1 MPQPIAIDEH
11 AIRQRAHERWLEQG
25 CPQGTSERDWLDAEC
40 ELIAE
45 AVRLA
50 AAPCDAVSEPAV
62 ATASRAVIEAPVPNV
77 RRRAPRSIVT
87 RAGAVPAAQWL
98 VALAP
103 EATRELRAAAANGTK
118 LGRR

>member
-1 MPQPIAIDEH
+1 MPQPIAIDEP
-11 AIRQRAHERWLEQG
+11 AIRHRAHERWLEQG
-25 CPQGTSERDWLDAEC
+25 CPQGTSERDWLDAER

-45 AVRLA
+45 AVGLA
-50 AAPCDAVSEPAV
+50 AVPRGAASEPA
-62 ATASRAVIEAPVPNV
+62 AAEPSRAVIEAAAPSV

-87 RAGAVPAAQWL
+87 RAGAAPAARWL

-103 EATRELRAAAANGTK
+103 EATRDLRAAAANGTK